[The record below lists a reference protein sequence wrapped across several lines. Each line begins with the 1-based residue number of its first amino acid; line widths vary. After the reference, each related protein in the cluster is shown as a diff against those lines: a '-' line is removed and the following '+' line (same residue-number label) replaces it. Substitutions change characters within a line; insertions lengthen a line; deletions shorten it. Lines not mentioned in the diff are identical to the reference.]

1 MSKYKPLYSSIWTDN
16 QFENYSPE
24 KKLVYIF
31 LLTNQYVEKSGIYKV
46 SVRQIAFNTSVTND
60 IINDI
65 INDLINEDKIQY
77 DFKEGIIFI
86 KNLFKY
92 QKGMIK
98 NENILLLTLKRN
110 YELVKT
116 EFWNEFFNRYSEDSL
131 ASKINDLLIDGSLMA
146 HQLYINNNKDKDKD
160 KDKDINKSKIEK
172 KPKIEILESE
182 SQFETFWN
190 LYDKKTGRAE
200 VEKKFKA
207 AIKKDSFENI
217 IAGLHKYIS
226 SRSSDSK
233 FWKNPSTW
241 LNQECWKDEYES
253 KNNLP
258 PQSNK
263 NESLCVFVN
272 NLMKDTLIKEITTS
286 ASNKAILYFGT
297 KEDFEKFKLKE
308 ENVRTNIKTKIAN
321 QLGTKDFEVKY

>member
-60 IINDI
+60 LINDI
-65 INDLINEDKIQY
+65 INELINEGKIQY

-116 EFWNEFFNRYSEDSL
+116 EFWNEFFNRYSDDSL

-146 HQLYINNNKDKDKD
+146 HQLYINNNNNKDKN
-160 KDKDINKSKIEK
+160 INKGGAGEKPK
-172 KPKIEILESE
+172 KP
-182 SQFETFWN
+182 Q
-190 LYDKKTGRAE
+190 A
-200 VEKKFKA
+200 
-207 AIKKDSFENI
+207 
-217 IAGLHKYIS
+217 
-226 SRSSDSK
+226 
-233 FWKNPSTW
+233 NPKLTPNP
-241 LNQECWKDEYES
+241 L
-253 KNNLP
+253 
-258 PQSNK
+258 
-263 NESLCVFVN
+263 
-272 NLMKDTLIKEITTS
+272 
-286 ASNKAILYFGT
+286 T
-297 KEDFEKFKLKE
+297 KDFEKFWE
-308 ENVRTNIKTKIAN
+308 
-321 QLGTKDFEVKY
+321 D